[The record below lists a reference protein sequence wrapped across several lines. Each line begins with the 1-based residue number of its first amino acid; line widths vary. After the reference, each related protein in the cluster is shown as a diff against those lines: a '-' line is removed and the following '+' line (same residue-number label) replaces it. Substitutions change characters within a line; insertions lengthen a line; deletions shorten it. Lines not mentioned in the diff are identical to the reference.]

1 VSRTILPV
9 WLTTL
14 AAAIVVGVLAGS
26 AYLTWLPLVLAGILL
41 LTFTIQLVLSRKEEL
56 VTRMIFS
63 IGGALVILV
72 VATGVLAL
80 VHPAAPLVAG

>member
-14 AAAIVVGVLAGS
+14 ALVLAGGLLAGA
-26 AYLTWLPLVLAGILL
+26 AYLTWMPLVLAFIVL
-41 LTFTIQLVLSRKEEL
+41 LTFTIQLILSRKEEL

-63 IGGALVILV
+63 IGGALVILAL
-72 VATGVLAL
+72 ATGVLYL
-80 VHPAAPLVAG
+80 VHGRLAT